1 MQIGRV
7 IRMGLW
13 LSAVLLAVACK
24 GGRLQ
29 RMTEESLHQLS
40 AAGELVTCEYT
51 VSKVIKADDMV
62 PWKIG
67 ERKILFCCNAYLKAG
82 IDMSGYNPDKT
93 IVDPEHKSIILVLPP
108 PKVLSLNM
116 PAEEIR
122 QVYSHV
128 TGLRMDFSAE
138 ERSRL
143 LRQGEEAIM
152 LDVPQLGIIPDAR
165 RGAVTFFDSFLRR
178 LGYED
183 INIYF
188 DVL

>member
-1 MQIGRV
+1 MKRLRFFIGILPLLLV
-7 IRMGLW
+7 
-13 LSAVLLAVACK
+13 LSCS
-24 GGRLQ
+24 GRLQ
-29 RMTEESLHQLS
+29 KLTESGLHELS

-82 IDMSGYNPDKT
+82 IDMAAYNPSKT
-93 IVDPEHKSIILVLPP
+93 VIDPEHRSIILVLPP
-108 PKVLSLNM
+108 PKVLSVNI
-116 PAEEIR
+116 PAEEVR

-128 TGLRMDFSAE
+128 TGLRADFSAE
-138 ERSRL
+138 ERGRL
-143 LRQGEEAIM
+143 LRQGEEAIR

-165 RGAVTFFDSFLRR
+165 RNAVAFFESFLHR

>member
-1 MQIGRV
+1 MRPASFIRIGFCY
-7 IRMGLW
+7 LA
-13 LSAVLLAVACK
+13 LCLLAVSCS
-24 GGRLQ
+24 GRLKKT
-29 RMTEESLHQLS
+29 TEEGLHELS

-82 IDMSGYNPDKT
+82 VDMAGYNPSKT
-93 IVDPEHKSIILVLPP
+93 IIDAEKKSIILVLPP
-108 PKVLSLNM
+108 PKILSVNI

-128 TGLRMDFSAE
+128 TGLRTDFSAE

-143 LRQGEEAIM
+143 LQQGEEAIR

-165 RGAVTFFDSFLRR
+165 RNAIAFFESFLRR
-178 LGYED
+178 LGFED